1 MLGFINREYDVLVCT
16 NIVESGLDIS
26 NANTIIIN
34 HAHHHGL
41 SDLHQLRGRVGR
53 NNKKAYCYLLAPPM
67 HILTPEARKRLQVI
81 EQFSDL
87 GSGFN
92 ISLKDLDIR
101 GAGNLLGGEQSGFI
115 AEVGFEMYHKILDEA
130 IRELKA
136 TEFKDLFEDVNTD
149 TIAPKYVKDCAID
162 TDNEML
168 IPDEYVNSI
177 NERLSLYRQL
187 DDCENEE
194 QLQTFATQL
203 ADRFGPLPAEIFELF
218 DAIRLRWVATDCGF
232 ERLIV
237 KDKMMRCYFL
247 GEQQSKFYES
257 PKFAGIMN
265 FINSQGARCSLKQ
278 TDKNLIAIVNQIK
291 NLKEAK
297 EFLEKMNG

>member
-1 MLGFINREYDVLVCT
+1 
-16 NIVESGLDIS
+16 
-26 NANTIIIN
+26 
-34 HAHHHGL
+34 
-41 SDLHQLRGRVGR
+41 
-53 NNKKAYCYLLAPPM
+53 
-67 HILTPEARKRLQVI
+67 
-81 EQFSDL
+81 
-87 GSGFN
+87 
-92 ISLKDLDIR
+92 
-101 GAGNLLGGEQSGFI
+101 
-115 AEVGFEMYHKILDEA
+115 MYHKILDEA
-130 IRELKA
+130 IRELKE
-136 TEFKDLFEDVNTD
+136 TEFKDLFDDTTTD

-162 TDNEML
+162 TDTEML
-168 IPDEYVNSI
+168 IPDAFVNSI
-177 NERLSLYRQL
+177 NERLALYRQL

-203 ADRFGPLPAEIFELF
+203 ADRFGPLPKEIFELF